1 MSIAIRSSKEI
12 ERLRA
17 AGKVVG
23 NVLQQLEKAAV
34 PGVTTIELA
43 RISDEII
50 AAAGAVPLFK
60 GVKHPAGKAPF
71 PASICASINEEL
83 VHGIPGPRALKNGDI
98 ISIDCGVRLSG
109 YCGDA
114 AVTLMIGKVAPEVQR
129 LVRVT
134 QELLDIAV
142 QEVRPDRLWSE
153 VAGRMQRHAEQAGFG
168 VVRDYVGHGIGRQMH
183 EDPKLPNYVGR
194 ELLEHDIRLRKGM
207 VLAVEPMVTMESY
220 RVSVRDDAWTVVTVD
235 GKPSAHWEH
244 TMVVVEHGAEVL
256 TLP

>member
-1 MSIAIRSSKEI
+1 MSVALRSLKEI

-17 AGKVVG
+17 AGQVVG
-23 NVLQQLEKAAV
+23 SVLRRLEEVAV
-34 PGVTTIELA
+34 PGVTTAELA
-43 RISDEII
+43 KISDDMI
-50 AAAGAVPLFK
+50 AAAGALPLFK
-60 GVKHPAGKAPF
+60 GVKHPSGKAPF

-98 ISIDCGVRLSG
+98 VSIDCGVKLAG

-114 AVTLMIGKVAPEVQR
+114 AVTLMVGKVTPEVER

-134 QELLDIAV
+134 RELLDIAV
-142 QEVRPDRLWSE
+142 QDVRPDRLWSE

-168 VVRDYVGHGIGRQMH
+168 VIRDYVGHGIGRLMH
-183 EDPKLPNYVGR
+183 EDPKLPNYVDR
-194 ELLEHDIRLRKGM
+194 DVLDHDVRLRKGM
-207 VLAVEPMVTMESY
+207 VLAVEPMVAMGSY

-235 GKPSAHWEH
+235 GRPSAHFEH
-244 TMVVVEHGAEVL
+244 TMVVTDHGADVL